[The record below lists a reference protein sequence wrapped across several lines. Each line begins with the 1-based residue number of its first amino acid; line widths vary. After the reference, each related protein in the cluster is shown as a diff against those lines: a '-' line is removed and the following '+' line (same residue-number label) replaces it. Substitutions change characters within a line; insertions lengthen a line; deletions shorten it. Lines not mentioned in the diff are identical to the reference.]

1 MKYEHSYLSQ
11 RINNDSNEIT
21 IGTIS
26 IFDSFLNNFI
36 VIIATFMIVSKFNKT
51 IFIVMIL
58 AIILY
63 ILGYNFMKNK
73 IYNINKTYL
82 DAQSEFF
89 QKVICK

>member
-89 QKVICK
+89 SKVICK